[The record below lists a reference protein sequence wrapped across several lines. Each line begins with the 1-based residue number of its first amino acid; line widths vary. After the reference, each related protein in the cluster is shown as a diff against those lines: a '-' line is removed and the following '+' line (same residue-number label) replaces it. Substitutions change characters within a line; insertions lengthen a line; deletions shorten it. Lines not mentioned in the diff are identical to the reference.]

1 MLVDAVWDCG
11 RLTPEECARLAE
23 LETRK
28 RLHLQRQYGEIYAD
42 LVGGETTPWPPSVE
56 DWPCSSSLDLCIYAY
71 RERVRQLRAEIIAL
85 RPVIDD
91 LKRERIDRQASD
103 YEQSA
108 ARRAASAGPNPARD
122 DMPMQ
127 GSLQHLVLLIDGRVV
142 ATIGLVLDCFGAVLL
157 AVGLIMSKKQVLE
170 RGGTRWMSGDDEK
183 DLNNPTVQALIRDSN
198 RALFG
203 IALLSVGFAL
213 QIVGAWID

>member
-1 MLVDAVWDCG
+1 
-11 RLTPEECARLAE
+11 
-23 LETRK
+23 
-28 RLHLQRQYGEIYAD
+28 
-42 LVGGETTPWPPSVE
+42 
-56 DWPCSSSLDLCIYAY
+56 
-71 RERVRQLRAEIIAL
+71 
-85 RPVIDD
+85 
-91 LKRERIDRQASD
+91 
-103 YEQSA
+103 
-108 ARRAASAGPNPARD
+108 
-122 DMPMQ
+122 MQ